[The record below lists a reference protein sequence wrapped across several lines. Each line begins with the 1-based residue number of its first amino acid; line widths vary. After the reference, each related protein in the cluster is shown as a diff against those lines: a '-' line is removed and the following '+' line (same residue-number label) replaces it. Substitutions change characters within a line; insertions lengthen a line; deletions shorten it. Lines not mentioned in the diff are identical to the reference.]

1 MISINKFLPQNIDY
15 KSFFINNFEQK
26 PTSFNTKYNNIKT
39 SQFSDFI
46 LSFFYF
52 YYNITI

>member
-26 PTSFNTKYNNIKT
+26 HTSFNTKYNNIKT
-39 SQFSDFI
+39 S
-46 LSFFYF
+46 
-52 YYNITI
+52 